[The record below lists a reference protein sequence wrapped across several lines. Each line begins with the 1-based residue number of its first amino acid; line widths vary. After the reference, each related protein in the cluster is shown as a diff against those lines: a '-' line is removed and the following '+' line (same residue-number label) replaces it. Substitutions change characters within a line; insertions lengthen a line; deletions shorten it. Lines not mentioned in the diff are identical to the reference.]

1 MEGKSI
7 SQAMLRRLPLYLNV
21 LRARPASLP
30 TISATALAAEL
41 GLGEVLVRKDL
52 ALICGKGR
60 PRIGYNVQE
69 LTAAITT
76 FLRYD
81 AIDEAV
87 IVGAGKLGRAL
98 LAFDGYNEFGL
109 NVHAAFDVSAQQAE
123 AVSGDKQVLPLSE
136 LENYC
141 RSREIGIGVLAV
153 PASAAQQA
161 CDRMVAC
168 GISAVMNFAPVH
180 LSVPDGIVVQN
191 ENFAAALSLLSK
203 MPRSSRTAHETR

>member
-21 LRARPASLP
+21 LRSRPASQP

-41 GLGEVLVRKDL
+41 GMGEVLVRKDL

-60 PRIGYNVQE
+60 PRIGYSVQD

-109 NVHAAFDVSAQQAE
+109 NVHAAFDTSVNEAE
-123 AVSGDKQVLPLSE
+123 TTPGGKQVLPMSE
-136 LENYC
+136 LEAYC
-141 RSREIGIGVLAV
+141 VFHNIGIGVLAV

-180 LSVPDGIVVQN
+180 LNVPEGIVVQN
-191 ENFAAALSLLSK
+191 ENFAAALALLSK
-203 MPRSSRTAHETR
+203 MPRSSRPAHETR

>member
-21 LRARPASLP
+21 LRSRPASLP

-60 PRIGYNVQE
+60 PRIGYSVQD

-109 NVHAAFDVSAQQAE
+109 NVRTAFD
-123 AVSGDKQVLPLSE
+123 K
-136 LENYC
+136 
-141 RSREIGIGVLAV
+141 IG
-153 PASAAQQA
+153 
-161 CDRMVAC
+161 R
-168 GISAVMNFAPVH
+168 
-180 LSVPDGIVVQN
+180 
-191 ENFAAALSLLSK
+191 
-203 MPRSSRTAHETR
+203 AHV